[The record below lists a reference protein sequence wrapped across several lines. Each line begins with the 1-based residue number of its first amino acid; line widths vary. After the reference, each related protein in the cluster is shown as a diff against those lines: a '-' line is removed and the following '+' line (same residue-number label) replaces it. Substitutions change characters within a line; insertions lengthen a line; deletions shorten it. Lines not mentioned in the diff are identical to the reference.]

1 MTFLILRLT
10 AMFRKLQSA
19 DRIANVEGTA
29 FHYGALAFALI
40 AVAGAVAS
48 LLTLDEPVT
57 VMVGFGIGVLGGLLL
72 LAHGLFV
79 LARGAG
85 WMPGRTGTRYVK
97 GLAARVIALFYV
109 VAGVTCLSVAYVFL
123 ASQCTDASS
132 WCVITKWNTVQYVS
146 TDDISITT
154 PFVNQII
161 ASPFTLSGEA
171 VGNWYF
177 EATLPV
183 KLLDAD
189 GNVLVQTYVTAQDE
203 WMTTDFVR
211 FEGLLEFAAPE
222 NGDKGTVVFMKDNPS
237 GLPENDD

>member
-1 MTFLILRLT
+1 
-10 AMFRKLQSA
+10 MFRKLQSA
-19 DRIANVEGTA
+19 DRVADAEGKT
-29 FHYGALAFALI
+29 FQSGTVAFALI
-40 AVAGAVAS
+40 AVAGGVAS
-48 LLTLDEPVT
+48 FLTLDEPVT

-85 WMPGRTGTRYVK
+85 WMPGRTGSRYVT
-97 GLAARVIALFYV
+97 GWVARTIALFYV
-109 VAGVTCLSVAYVFL
+109 AAGVTCWSVAYVFL

-154 PFVNQII
+154 PFVNQVI

-189 GNVLVQTYVTAQDE
+189 GDVLVQTYVTAQDE

-222 NGDKGTVVFMKDNPS
+222 DSDKGTVVFMKDNPS
-237 GLPENDD
+237 GLPEHDDSVEVPIYFR